1 MIKTIYFEI
10 KTKILIFYI
19 NLHKILHRPYIKPM
33 MHFLTVGPT
42 QAYTRTVTI
51 TQKFDTGIDFI

>member
-1 MIKTIYFEI
+1 
-10 KTKILIFYI
+10 
-19 NLHKILHRPYIKPM
+19 M